1 MKRLSIVTFSALLMA
16 LVFVFGTTEEHQSGP
31 IPLVKAPEGPIK
43 TRVPSAPMGPSYALD
58 FLAMPYIKDKVLMSL
73 ISKRWYC
80 GTSAVEYLY
89 RHPEPSEEFLRN
101 RAAIIEARLREE
113 FYTE

>member
-1 MKRLSIVTFSALLMA
+1 MNSN
-16 LVFVFGTTEEHQSGP
+16 
-31 IPLVKAPEGPIK
+31 
-43 TRVPSAPMGPSYALD
+43 YALD
-58 FLAMPYIKDKVLMSL
+58 VLAMPYIKDKVLMSL

-80 GTSAVEYLY
+80 GTPAVQYLS
-89 RHPEPSEEFLRN
+89 RHPEPSKEFLRN